1 MNILIRLLPIILIS
15 IIFYLL
21 IYNLYPRYQQTIDLV
36 KKLNELQNRE
46 KEINALEA
54 LRNSLAQNPNV
65 QQLLANK
72 EILNLWLSDQ
82 PKIEE
87 LIASLNGIYQ
97 ANNLVFKGTEFKIL
111 EEPKVLNPNVL
122 PLKVISFSLQA
133 KLDNYN
139 LMNFLNSLEKN
150 VRIMVIKK
158 AKLSA
163 TENSELEVENYFISS
178 P

>member
-15 IIFYLL
+15 IIFYFL

-36 KKLNELQNRE
+36 QKLNELQNKE
-46 KEINALEA
+46 KAIDALEK

-72 EILNLWLSDQ
+72 EILNLWLPDQ

-97 ANNLVFKGTEFKIL
+97 ANNLVFKGTQFEIL
-111 EEPKVLNPNVL
+111 KEPKVLNPNVL
-122 PLKVISFSLQA
+122 PLKVINFSLQA

-163 TENSELEVENYFISS
+163 TEGSSFEVESYFISS
-178 P
+178 E